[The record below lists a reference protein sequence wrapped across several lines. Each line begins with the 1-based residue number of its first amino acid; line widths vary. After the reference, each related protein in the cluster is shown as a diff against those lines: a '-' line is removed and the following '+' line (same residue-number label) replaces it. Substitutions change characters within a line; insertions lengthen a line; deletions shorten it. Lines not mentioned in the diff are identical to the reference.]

1 MRSTTTERRKNGCP
15 FWNPA
20 LSWKSKHAGW
30 IQKNQ
35 TNQTS
40 KKNRNFELAAVSWT
54 KPRWFDGLEPY
65 AIGYPWAMVVHSK
78 HARTVPGKTEF
89 CNLGSLLNTS
99 KMNVNGY
106 GPVWVKFWAT
116 WKHGVCFLI
125 QSKILWLA
133 KIDPS
138 YPNGFVKQCDISEL
152 VKLVARSSCLIP
164 QVGHANLSF
173 SWFPKVP
180 LTGAHLHTRQWWPQ
194 DVHCWIQLPLT
205 NGLRSRHLSGLYLKR
220 FHKPITIKGCVG
232 R

>member
-1 MRSTTTERRKNGCP
+1 MIWRSWTLRNWLSMGNGGPFEARKNC
-15 FWNPA
+15 
-20 LSWKSKHAGW
+20 AG
-30 IQKNQ
+30 QNGVLQ
-35 TNQTS
+35 FGFTS
-40 KKNRNFELAAVSWT
+40 M
-54 KPRWFDGLEPY
+54 DGKVTYLY
-65 AIGYPWAMVVHSK
+65 LVGNGGDYCLYSSYYGSFSH
-78 HARTVPGKTEF
+78 
-89 CNLGSLLNTS
+89 SLLNTS